1 MIIYH
6 ADENSSGFY
15 TTTDRVVR
23 FWGYEYDYSFGY
35 SGNDYSSI
43 HSLQKTLKHI
53 KRK

>member
-15 TTTDRVVR
+15 TTDRVVR
-23 FWGYEYDYSFGY
+23 FWGYEYDYLFDY

-43 HSLQKTLKHI
+43 HSLQKTLIHI